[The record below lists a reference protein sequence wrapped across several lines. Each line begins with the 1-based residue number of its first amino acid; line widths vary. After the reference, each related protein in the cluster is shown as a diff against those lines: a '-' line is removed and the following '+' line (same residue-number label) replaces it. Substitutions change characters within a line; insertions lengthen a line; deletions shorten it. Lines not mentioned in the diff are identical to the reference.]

1 MAEETKIKRSVFV
14 ERLPALSNSRWG
26 GIKEEDGDRLVAD
39 ILKKGADAVSELI
52 DGLKEVDSGED
63 WQERLLLHQLAIH
76 CSVPARAD
84 DRKVLAGLYASA
96 ALSKRPAT
104 VRSFILQ
111 QVRYFAGASLA
122 PKLIPLLADEDPLVL
137 DAVTAVMVSMGSAT
151 EKILEEARKSSKGH
165 ARVAITH
172 ALGQLSRK

>member
-1 MAEETKIKRSVFV
+1 MAEEKKTKRSEFV
-14 ERLPALSNSRWG
+14 ERLPALGNSRWG
-26 GIKEEDGDRLVAD
+26 GIKKEDGDQLVAD

-63 WQERLLLHQLAIH
+63 WQERLLLHQLATH

-84 DRKVLAGLYASA
+84 DRKVLAELYAA
-96 ALSKRPAT
+96 VALSKRPAT

-111 QVRYFAGASLA
+111 QLRYFAGASLA
-122 PKLIPLLADEDPLVL
+122 PRLAPLLADEDPLVL
-137 DAVTAVMVSMGSAT
+137 DAVTAAMVSMGSAT
-151 EKILEEARKSSKGH
+151 EKVLEGARKDAQGH
-165 ARVAITH
+165 AKVAITH

>member
-1 MAEETKIKRSVFV
+1 MAEEKKIKRSEFV

-26 GIKEEDGDRLVAD
+26 GIKKGDGDRLVAD
-39 ILKKGADAVSELI
+39 ILKRGADAVSELI
-52 DGLKEVDSGED
+52 EGLKEVDSGED

-111 QVRYFAGASLA
+111 QLRYFADATHA
-122 PKLIPLLADEDPLVL
+122 PGLLPLLADEDPLVL
-137 DAVTAVMVSMGSAT
+137 DAVTALMVSMGSAT
-151 EKILEEARKSSKGH
+151 EKILEKARRDSKGH